1 VVEEQKKRKNVLT
14 GGLILITLGVLIFLH
29 QVTSFGFDKSW
40 PILLIVIA
48 AGTLIQ
54 RVKDVGGWL
63 IGAIGILFFLVETW
77 DINLH
82 VVAVYLLP
90 VLMILLGIFILRKYF
105 QGDRDKDDRNF
116 DA

>member
-1 VVEEQKKRKNVLT
+1 VDERKKKNVLT
-14 GGLILITLGVLIFLH
+14 GGLILIALGVLIFFH

-63 IGAIGILFFLVETW
+63 IGAVGVLFFLVETW

-82 VVAVYLLP
+82 AVAVYLLP
-90 VLMILLGIFILRKYF
+90 LLMIVLGAFILRKHYK
-105 QGDRDKDDRNF
+105 GDGDIEE
-116 DA
+116 